1 MVDGPKRAHETWAL
15 IDFEKLCTFLFSMA
29 RYTFGEHAGKAVVV
43 TGANGLKLGC
53 AVLATEGE
61 EMIRPH
67 MLVS

>member
-1 MVDGPKRAHETWAL
+1 MV
-15 IDFEKLCTFLFSMA
+15 

-61 EMIRPH
+61 SMILPH
-67 MLVS
+67 MLVLLVTWSMDHII